1 MTRMERKMRRR
12 NAIVNLLIIVGV
24 VLAIL
29 LAGDAMFEAQQAYR
43 MLEEAEAT
51 NRIAETVL
59 VEARAAMANL
69 ETAKPVSI
77 TIQAPVAPVEEVG
90 EPVRFWEEIPLTAEM
105 QGVLLDSCEEFNV
118 PFSLALAVMEQE
130 SRFQMVEGDGGS
142 AAGYFQ
148 VWSKWWGWLM
158 EEIGTSDLND
168 PAQNAR
174 TGCAVL
180 GHLLSEYGT
189 EVDALSAY
197 NTGKPGQTRYAAE
210 VMERQAR
217 WEEIVCQK

>member
-12 NAIVNLLIIVGV
+12 NRVLNVLIALFSVA
-24 VLAIL
+24 AIL
-29 LAGDAMFEAQQAYR
+29 IAAQTLPEAASARKILA
-43 MLEEAEAT
+43 EAEAT
-51 NRIAETVL
+51 DRVAEEVMA
-59 VEARAAMANL
+59 EARAAMASL

-77 TIQAPVAPVEEVG
+77 TIQAPVAPTEEMD

-168 PAQNAR
+168 PAQNVR

-210 VMERQAR
+210 VMERQER